1 MLLENIKMRK
11 CYCWKGLR
19 SRKVV
24 AGVENI
30 KIERCCC
37 WKILRSKQPLI
48 LKNTVGKVV
57 GRLVGTVV
65 VFLKSFIL
73 NRGISNW
80 TIHKNEL
87 GRPGTDRTNE
97 GN

>member
-65 VFLKSFIL
+65 GFLKSFIFKS
-73 NRGISNW
+73 RDI
-80 TIHKNEL
+80 EL
-87 GRPGTDRTNE
+87 DNK
-97 GN
+97 

>member
-1 MLLENIKMRK
+1 MKK

-65 VFLKSFIL
+65 VFLKSFIFKS
-73 NRGISNW
+73 RDI
-80 TIHKNEL
+80 EL
-87 GRPGTDRTNE
+87 DNK
-97 GN
+97 